1 MSTPKQNGPCFLC
14 GAPAQW
20 RATDYENRQYYHCSS
35 ANCGA
40 YEISVAA
47 MKSIETSAEFKR
59 SACEAASRVADP
71 GLVLEIRMSDGPVK
85 QVVAEIVRRRVE
97 LGGKP

>member
-1 MSTPKQNGPCFLC
+1 
-14 GAPAQW
+14 
-20 RATDYENRQYYHCSS
+20 
-35 ANCGA
+35 
-40 YEISVAA
+40 